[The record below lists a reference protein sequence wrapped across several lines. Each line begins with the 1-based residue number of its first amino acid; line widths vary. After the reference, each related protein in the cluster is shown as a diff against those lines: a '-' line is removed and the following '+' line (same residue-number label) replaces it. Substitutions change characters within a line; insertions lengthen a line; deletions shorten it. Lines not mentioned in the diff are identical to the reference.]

1 MLFNEEYPDA
11 NIYAQ
16 SLEIKD
22 SIPYAIEE
30 AAKLG
35 YTIDHMAM
43 SGGSAS
49 GYLTLLYACRGTAES
64 PVPVR
69 MVFEGVVPSSVYP
82 KDWKCCGFDKNK
94 EGAAFTRC
102 EAAPFSSDIQ
112 KILPVVYAEVFGKLH
127 HLVVPDGI
135 DPGQVGGEHI
145 DLGGFFH
152 GFDEAEGLVQ
162 GFPSSV
168 NAVHSPDHQPELL
181 HLFRRGLSDGVGAAE
196 HPGQHPH
203 AVGEHHDALGTHLPQ
218 GMGQLL
224 FVQLV
229 DIVHGQGI
237 GGMAMHHH
245 PVCRVNGEPRHVAH
259 HVGGKLGGEFASV
272 LVAPQQLRGGAVG
285 CNADDAQIGLRVLFH
300 ILKIFAGAGDDEDL
314 SD

>member
-1 MLFNEEYPDA
+1 MRCAL
-11 NIYAQ
+11 
-16 SLEIKD
+16 
-22 SIPYAIEE
+22 
-30 AAKLG
+30 
-35 YTIDHMAM
+35 
-43 SGGSAS
+43 
-49 GYLTLLYACRGTAES
+49 
-64 PVPVR
+64 
-69 MVFEGVVPSSVYP
+69 SSEV
-82 KDWKCCGFDKNK
+82 
-94 EGAAFTRC
+94 
-102 EAAPFSSDIQ
+102 Q

-135 DPGQVGGEHI
+135 DPGQVSGEHI
-145 DLGGFFH
+145 NLGGLLH
-152 GFDEAEGLVQ
+152 GFNEAEGFVQ
-162 GFPSSV
+162 RLSGTV

-245 PVCRVNGEPRHVAH
+245 PVCRVNGEPRPVAH

-272 LVAPQQLRGGAVG
+272 LVAPQQLGSLAILG
-285 CNADDAQIGLRVLFH
+285 NADDAQIGFGITLDVLE
-300 ILKIFAGAGDDEDL
+300 ILAGTGDDKDL
-314 SD
+314 TDDGSGIKAQRNGADDMVQVEVLSYFIGIQQAADVAAVALIPAKTVHICSGFPHLLHKGSSQNILHSKPLWNAGQFPARLDFITSACGSGP